1 MNGTLIRTHLN
12 LGLSRGAFNGF
23 AYSQLNN
30 NHKNVKVTDEMS
42 S

>member
-1 MNGTLIRTHLN
+1 MNGTVVRTLLD

-23 AYSQLNN
+23 AYSYLNN